1 MQAAAPGVPA
11 PHLVILGGGFGGL
24 AAARALA
31 RAPVRITL
39 VDRANH
45 HLFQP
50 LLYQV
55 ATAALAAPAIAE
67 PIRAILR
74 RQRNVTV
81 FLGEARSVD
90 VKGRAVLLADGVLC
104 YDLLVLATGATH
116 AYFGHD
122 EWAEFAPGLKTV
134 ADAFEMRRRVLL
146 AFEAAER
153 ETDPVRRSA
162 LLTFVVVGGGAT
174 GVELAGALAEIA
186 RRTLT
191 RDFRNFDP
199 ASARVLL
206 LEGADRVLPPFSP
219 DLSARAERQLHALG
233 VEVRA
238 RTLVTRIDAFGV
250 WIGSEHVPA
259 RTVLWAAGVEASRL
273 TRSLEAPLD
282 RAGRVRALPDLSLPG
297 HPEVFVVGDLLA
309 LDQDGRTLPGVAP
322 MAIQSGRHAARNV
335 ERTLRGEPLDPFH
348 YRDRGSMATIG
359 RRAAVAQLGRLHV
372 SGLPAWLLWLLVHLL
387 FLIGFRNRILVL
399 FEWAWAYFTWRRGA
413 RVVLSVE
420 APSVAHVR
428 REKENGS

>member
-1 MQAAAPGVPA
+1 MTEPTTPGAPP
-11 PHLVILGGGFGGL
+11 PHVVILGGGFGGL
-24 AAARALA
+24 AAARGLG

-50 LLYQV
+50 LLYEV

-90 VKGRAVLLADGVLC
+90 VKGRAVLLADGVLS
-104 YDLLVLATGATH
+104 YDFLVLATGATH

-122 EWAEFAPGLKTV
+122 DWALFAPGLKTV

-146 AFEAAER
+146 TFEAAER
-153 ETDPVRRSA
+153 ESDPVRRSA

-186 RRTLT
+186 RRTLA

-206 LEGADRVLPPFSP
+206 LEGAERVLPPFSP
-219 DLSARAERQLHALG
+219 DLSASAERQLRALG
-233 VEVRA
+233 VEVRT

-250 WIGSEHVPA
+250 WIGAEHVPA

-282 RAGRVRALPDLSLPG
+282 GAGRVRVLSDLSLPG

-309 LDQDGRTLPGVAP
+309 LEQDRNTLPGVAP
-322 MAIQSGRHAARNV
+322 MAIQSGRHAARNILHA
-335 ERTLRGEPLDPFH
+335 LRREPLDPFR

-359 RRAAVAQLGRLHV
+359 RKAAVAQLGRLHV
-372 SGLPAWLLWLLVHLL
+372 SGLPAWLLWLFVHLL
-387 FLIGFRNRILVL
+387 FLIGFRNRLLVM

-420 APSVAHVR
+420 PGPASAAG
-428 REKENGS
+428 KGGA

>member
-1 MQAAAPGVPA
+1 MVQPTAPGA
-11 PHLVILGGGFGGL
+11 PPPHVVILGGGFGGL
-24 AAARALA
+24 AAARGLA
-31 RAPVRITL
+31 GAPVRITL

-90 VKGRAVLLADGVLC
+90 VKGRAVLLADGVLS
-104 YDLLVLATGATH
+104 YDFLVLATGATH

-122 EWAEFAPGLKTV
+122 DWARFAPGLKTV

-153 ETDPVRRSA
+153 ESDPVRRSA

-186 RRTLT
+186 RRTLA

-206 LEGADRVLPPFSP
+206 LEGAERVLPPFSP
-219 DLSARAERQLHALG
+219 SSRPAPSASSAPSASRCA
-233 VEVRA
+233 
-238 RTLVTRIDAFGV
+238 
-250 WIGSEHVPA
+250 PA
-259 RTVLWAAGVEASRL
+259 RW
-273 TRSLEAPLD
+273 
-282 RAGRVRALPDLSLPG
+282 
-297 HPEVFVVGDLLA
+297 
-309 LDQDGRTLPGVAP
+309 
-322 MAIQSGRHAARNV
+322 
-335 ERTLRGEPLDPFH
+335 
-348 YRDRGSMATIG
+348 
-359 RRAAVAQLGRLHV
+359 
-372 SGLPAWLLWLLVHLL
+372 
-387 FLIGFRNRILVL
+387 
-399 FEWAWAYFTWRRGA
+399 
-413 RVVLSVE
+413 
-420 APSVAHVR
+420 
-428 REKENGS
+428 